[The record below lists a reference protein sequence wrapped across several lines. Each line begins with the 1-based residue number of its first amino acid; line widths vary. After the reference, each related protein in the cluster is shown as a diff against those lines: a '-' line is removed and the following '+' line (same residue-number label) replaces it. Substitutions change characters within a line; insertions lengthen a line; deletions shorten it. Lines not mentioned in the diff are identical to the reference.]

1 MKKIVVDPKQPLVV
15 VLIESNTFLFAH
27 ELETLCRGTVLIAD
41 HNDKGETV
49 MTALQETINSLK
61 RKQHKS
67 GFFIRLFKILLK
79 TLRRSK

>member
-27 ELETLCRGTVLIAD
+27 ELETLCKGTVLIAD

>member
-27 ELETLCRGTVLIAD
+27 ELETLCKGTVLIAD

-49 MTALQETINSLK
+49 MTALQETISTLK
-61 RKQHKS
+61 NRQHKNS
-67 GFFIRLFKILLK
+67 FLLRFVKILIK
-79 TLRRSK
+79 TLRSHR

>member
-27 ELETLCRGTVLIAD
+27 ELETLCKGTVLIAD

-79 TLRRSK
+79 TLRRYR